1 MKLSFLFLLM
11 FTSFVFSQSPLNFK
25 GEHYALYN
33 KCKTAVT
40 FCELTQQD
48 YLSCGS
54 VKNCYG
60 LYVLPGDTFY
70 INIEDKNQ
78 SESISAD
85 ISFGGYFPAIS
96 SFTFQPIDINC
107 MAQGALQIVIPLTA
121 TPGSSFQIV
130 AQNTAYTSS
139 TSFTPG
145 VPQPYN
151 IYVGGQQ
158 PMYTLALS
166 DFTVC
171 PIIEEVSVKENWQS
185 SDEIVFYPNP
195 TNRFIS
201 PLNLKQVGY
210 EIEIT
215 DIFENN
221 VLKESIQSSDKID
234 LKDLSD
240 GIYFCKLFIKGEYG
254 NSQKIILRK

>member
-1 MKLSFLFLLM
+1 MKPSFLILLIY
-11 FTSFVFSQSPLNFK
+11 TSYVFSQSPVNFK

-70 INIEDKNQ
+70 VNIEDKNQ

-85 ISFGGYFPAIS
+85 ISFGGYFQAIS
-96 SFTFQPIDINC
+96 SFTFQPVDINC
-107 MAQGALQIVIPLTA
+107 MAQGAMQIAIPLTA
-121 TPGSSFQIV
+121 TIGSSFQII

-158 PMYTLALS
+158 PMYTVALS
-166 DFTVC
+166 DFTIC
-171 PIIEEVSVKENWQS
+171 PIVEEVSVKENWLS
-185 SDEIVFYPNP
+185 SSEIVFYPNP

-201 PLNLKQVGY
+201 ALNLKPIDHEV
-210 EIEIT
+210 EIM
-215 DIFENN
+215 DILGNI
-221 VLKESIQSSDKID
+221 VLKKIIKSSDVIE

-240 GIYFCKLFIKGEYG
+240 GIYFCKLYTKGECY